1 MLDIRVE
8 NLLVFTC
15 VRCDN
20 TNRSE
25 HTMPAWRDGDYD
37 YTTSRPDVGCTAG
50 KLKLFLLLVLLQ

>member
-1 MLDIRVE
+1 MLGIRVHK
-8 NLLVFTC
+8 LPVFTC

-25 HTMPAWRDGDYD
+25 HTVPAWRDGDYD
-37 YTTSRPDVGCTAG
+37 YTTSRRDVRCSAG